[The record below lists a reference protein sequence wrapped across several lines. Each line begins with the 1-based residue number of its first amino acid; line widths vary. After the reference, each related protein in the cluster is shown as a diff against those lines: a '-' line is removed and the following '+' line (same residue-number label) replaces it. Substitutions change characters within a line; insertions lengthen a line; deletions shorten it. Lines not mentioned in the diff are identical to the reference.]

1 MKKILL
7 IALLASFA
15 VSARATEGVSAPS
28 GGGQPTLN
36 TDEVVY
42 PGMKYKE
49 YKDFYDPHLYVPDVA
64 DPYRKGWAGVASFF
78 IPGLGQGI
86 DGEWGRA
93 AWMFGTNVALNLA
106 AQSQTIKIYNTSGQL
121 AGLDHKPLYWA
132 FFSASLALSIYSTID
147 AVRIAK
153 IKNMYYQD
161 LRAQRSA
168 VDVRFQPYVA
178 CTPQAASRLQ
188 PAAGLSMVVNF

>member
-7 IALLASFA
+7 IALLACFA
-15 VSARATEGVSAPS
+15 VSARATEGKPAPS

-64 DPYRKGWAGVASFF
+64 DPYKRGWAGVASFF

-93 AWMFGTNVALNLA
+93 AWMFGANVALNLA
-106 AQSQTIKIYNTSGQL
+106 AQSQTIMIYNTSGQL
-121 AGLDHKPLYWA
+121 TGIDHKPLYWV
-132 FFSASLALSIYSTID
+132 FFGASAALSVFSTID

-178 CTPQAASRLQ
+178 CTPQSASRLQ